1 MNVKPYAM
9 LMTLAFACM
18 AAAASAAETPKP
30 AAAPS
35 SHSTHVVTTGHGD
48 QKTVTVEVGDSS
60 DLDLDALE
68 LGEDFGDD
76 GAGGD
81 RRVIVRRI
89 VHKGKGGEQC
99 GPMCGAMGH
108 TMGGGMGHGMG
119 HGMGAGKGAGMGMGM
134 GPGPGMFAHMTQA
147 LDLSDTQREKLAAIH
162 ERQQRRD
169 IPARA
174 DLQIARLDLRKA
186 MNAEKP
192 DGFAINTQIDRAAK
206 LRSDMAKAHVAS
218 LLEARALLTP
228 EQQKQMREMHMKGP
242 GAGRPGMGRGLGMGP
257 GGMGGP
263 GMGHGGM
270 GGPGM
275 GHGGMPM
282 HVKIERDTLIRR

>member
-1 MNVKPYAM
+1 MNVKPYAI
-9 LMTLAFACM
+9 LLALTLACM
-18 AAAASAAETPKP
+18 AAAVSAAEATKSS
-30 AAAPS
+30 AAPS
-35 SHSTHVVTTGHGD
+35 SHGTHVVTTKSGD
-48 QKTVTVEVGDSS
+48 QKTVTVEVGDAS
-60 DLDLDALE
+60 DIDTDALGLE
-68 LGEDFGDD
+68 EGPDGE
-76 GAGGD
+76 GGD
-81 RRVIVRRI
+81 RHVIVRRI
-89 VHKGKGGEQC
+89 VRDGKRGEAC
-99 GPMCGAMGH
+99 GPMCG
-108 TMGGGMGHGMG
+108 GMGR
-119 HGMGAGKGAGMGMGM
+119 GMGAGRGPRAMGDGMGM
-134 GPGPGMFAHMTQA
+134 GPGPGMFAHMTRA

-169 IPARA
+169 IQARA

-186 MNAEKP
+186 MSAEKP

-242 GAGRPGMGRGLGMGP
+242 GAGGPGMGRGLGMGP

-270 GGPGM
+270 
-275 GHGGMPM
+275 PM
-282 HVKIERDTLIRR
+282 RIKVERDTVIRR

>member
-9 LMTLAFACM
+9 LTILALACM
-18 AAAASAAETPKP
+18 AGAAATAETPKP

-35 SHSTHVVTTGHGD
+35 SHATHVVTTKHGD

-60 DLDLDALE
+60 ELDLDALE
-68 LGEDFGDD
+68 LGEGSDD
-76 GAGGD
+76 AAAGGD

-89 VHKGKGGEQC
+89 VRDGKGGEGC
-99 GPMCGAMGH
+99 GPMC
-108 TMGGGMGHGMG
+108 GGMGHGMG

-134 GPGPGMFAHMTQA
+134 GSGPGMFAHMTRA

-169 IPARA
+169 IQARA
-174 DLQIARLDLRKA
+174 DIQIARLDLRKA
-186 MNAEKP
+186 MSAEKP

-228 EQQKQMREMHMKGP
+228 EQQKQMREMRMQAP
-242 GAGRPGMGRGLGMGP
+242 GAGRPGMERGFGMGP
-257 GGMGGP
+257 
-263 GMGHGGM
+263 GGM

-282 HVKIERDTLIRR
+282 HVKIERDTVIRR